1 MSNLKN
7 CYTNMFKENEL
18 HWFPMRI
25 RHSSYSRLMS
35 MLDQLNENEDITRA
49 YAPLGFVKVNMQKMD
64 FAPHLLNYVFV
75 RSTYAK
81 VGRVKNSSE
90 HFEPLRFV
98 MHPVYDEKYNVHNEV
113 LVIPDKQMDDYIR
126 VTQEENEKVIFL
138 RDLKF
143 ACKPGKEVQIIEG
156 QFAGVI
162 GRIKRIKGSRCVV
175 LPIGR
180 EQAVAVMD
188 VPNRHLRYLTDEE
201 VVKLKA

>member
-1 MSNLKN
+1 ML
-7 CYTNMFKENEL
+7 KENEL

-25 RHSSYSRLMS
+25 RHSSYPRLMS
-35 MLDQLNENEDITRA
+35 MLDRLNGNEDIAEA

-81 VGRVKNSSE
+81 VGRVKHSSVL
-90 HFEPLRFV
+90 FEPLRFV
-98 MHPVYDEKYNVHNEV
+98 MHPVYDENYDVHNEV
-113 LVIPDKQMDDYIR
+113 LIIPDKQMSDYIR
-126 VTQEENEKVIFL
+126 ITKEENEKVVFL

-175 LPIGR
+175 LPIGS
-180 EQAVAVMD
+180 EQAVAVVD